1 MIVIIPN
8 LFFWSD
14 RLTLLMGRWKYQPS
28 GTLDHTHL
36 RWYAEESMRA
46 LLRADGFI
54 TDPFVADGWMPL
66 PGLRFVIGGNR
77 RRRRYREYP

>member
-1 MIVIIPN
+1 MIVISPN

-14 RLTLLMGRWKYQPS
+14 RLKLLMGRWKYQPS

-36 RWYAEESMRA
+36 RWYTGKSMRA

-54 TDPFVADGWMPL
+54 TDRFVADGWMPL
-66 PGLRFVIGGNR
+66 PGLRFVIGEHRCPR
-77 RRRRYREYP
+77 RNHEYP